1 MIVFSSPKIRLF
13 CIVFFPLLFVRY
25 AFHVLFWQTSGQ
37 KAIITEEL
45 SIQVLDYRFFH
56 DVEIFR
62 KSAFARLLAF
72 LWAVH
77 YNVYFLS
84 LFYGRIGST
93 RSWICSW
100 FRRERSSFELQCATC
115 GVLHLFHPFGT
126 IINAERVGNNVRIR
140 NNTTIGNKNGRR
152 PVIGDNVEIG
162 ANVVI
167 IGGVT
172 VGDNAVIG
180 AGSVVVKDVPSDS
193 VVAGNP
199 ARVIRTIC
207 SSET

>member
-25 AFHVLFWQTSGQ
+25 VLHVLFWQTSSQ

-45 SIQVLDYRFFH
+45 SIQVQDYRFFQ

-62 KSAFARLLAF
+62 KSAFSRLLAF

-100 FRRERSSFELQCATC
+100 FRRDRSSFELQCEHC
-115 GVLHLFHPFGT
+115 GVLHLYHPFGS

-180 AGSVVVKDVPSDS
+180 AGSVVVKDVPDRC

-199 ARVIRTIC
+199 ACLIKKLYNV
-207 SSET
+207 